1 MMEILIPMTYLGIR
15 SGESVVAGAMWETLV
30 VVLSLPPDGVLAK
43 SLSSHSRSLEM
54 SIYLQEGS
62 SLNIPAK
69 LAPEISLTR

>member
-1 MMEILIPMTYLGIR
+1 
-15 SGESVVAGAMWETLV
+15 MWETLV